1 MSSEA
6 LLALKWVGAIA
17 AVFLIAIILYLG
29 GALTVYILAG
39 ILKLLGAT

>member
-6 LLALKWVGAIA
+6 LLALKWVGAVA
-17 AVFLIAIILYLG
+17 AVFVIAVVLYLG
-29 GALTVYILAG
+29 GVISIYILAG

>member
-1 MSSEA
+1 MSPEA
-6 LLALKWVGAIA
+6 LVALKWIGGIA
-17 AVFLIAIILYLG
+17 AVFVIGIVLYLG